1 MISTTRRRREI
12 ARLPDRVRYARRL
25 AGLSQAALAKEI
37 GVGPSAVAQWE
48 LPSGTSPTIEHLA
61 HLAVRSGVAFEWL
74 ATGRGASIAVP
85 AAAAEAVAAPA
96 RDSAEDRLLATFR
109 RLPRRRRDALLRWLE
124 DFY

>member
-48 LPSGTSPTIEHLA
+48 LPSGTSPTVEHLA
-61 HLAVRSGVAFEWL
+61 HLAVRSGVSFEWL
-74 ATGRGASIAVP
+74 ATGRGASIAAP
-85 AAAAEAVAAPA
+85 AAAAEAAAAPQ
-96 RDSAEDRLLATFR
+96 RDNAEDRLLASFR
-109 RLPRRRRDALLRWLE
+109 RLTRRRRDALLRCLE
-124 DFY
+124 EFY

>member
-74 ATGRGASIAVP
+74 ATGRGASIAAP
-85 AAAAEAVAAPA
+85 AAAEAAAAPA
-96 RDSAEDRLLATFR
+96 RDNAEDRLLASFR
-109 RLPRRRRDALLRWLE
+109 RLTRRRRDALLRWLE